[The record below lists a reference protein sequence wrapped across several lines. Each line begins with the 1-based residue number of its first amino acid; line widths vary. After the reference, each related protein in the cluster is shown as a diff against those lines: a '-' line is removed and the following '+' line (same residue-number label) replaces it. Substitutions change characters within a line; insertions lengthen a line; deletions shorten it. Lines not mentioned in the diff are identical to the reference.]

1 MVFSSDPPDAECDVC
16 TYKGARRH
24 MMPPV
29 WQHTRSSHIC
39 KSMFLSV
46 NAVCNAV
53 YKRTFVHSI
62 QASFELVSE
71 NLLLVATRYG
81 MIRFFSHSVYVFSKH
96 APDIRQT
103 MSPPGAESGT
113 LVRYRQ
119 SSATVKPPSLTGAC
133 LPSSRRARSSDPAD
147 DLICFI

>member
-81 MIRFFSHSVYVFSKH
+81 MIRFFR
-96 APDIRQT
+96 IRYTFFPSMRPIFGRLCRPLGQK
-103 MSPPGAESGT
+103 AE
-113 LVRYRQ
+113 
-119 SSATVKPPSLTGAC
+119 
-133 LPSSRRARSSDPAD
+133 RS
-147 DLICFI
+147 

>member
-1 MVFSSDPPDAECDVC
+1 
-16 TYKGARRH
+16 
-24 MMPPV
+24 MPPV

-96 APDIRQT
+96 APDV
-103 MSPPGAESGT
+103 GAARIACT
-113 LVRYRQ
+113 VRFVGYHGFF
-119 SSATVKPPSLTGAC
+119 K
-133 LPSSRRARSSDPAD
+133 RSSG
-147 DLICFI
+147 CRV